1 MKVRIMR
8 EHPVGEH
15 PVVIVGGGPIGI
27 ATALELAFHRVPS
40 VILEQ
45 RAPGVHLPMRANL
58 TNLRTMEHFRRWGIA
73 DKLRENDPISDEF
86 ERSTTWVT
94 HLNGKLVRDFPRAFD
109 FSEPTP
115 LGSDRPEWAP
125 NTAIDKTMQDAAA
138 AKSEIDFRFGC
149 SVIDFDQDADGV
161 NVRYRDTAN
170 VEHWVRG
177 KYLLAADGSR
187 STVRKSLG
195 IRMEGVADVV
205 AGSIWHVEAP
215 GMIARSTVGKSS
227 FVWFINEHRD
237 SLLFIVQDSEKERY
251 MFMLV
256 PATTGADP
264 NSWED
269 TRKIIL
275 RNIGFDTPLTNLGGG
290 AVSIHSLIVPR
301 FNQGRVFLAGDAA
314 HLISPM
320 GGFGLNLGIGDAVD
334 LGWKLAATIQGWGG
348 ERLLETYGFER
359 SKVIRW
365 ILQECADN
373 TAVLAPQLVEEGIDA
388 EGPEGDAIRERVGQ
402 RIHET
407 KTREFASWGA
417 QLGYRYEG
425 SPIVVPDG
433 STPPPLSMA
442 VFTPSA
448 FPGCRAPHVWLQDG
462 RSLFDILGP
471 DFTVLKLDSD
481 ADTTTIEQAAR
492 ERGVPLVVVQPNHT
506 GLAQLYE
513 AKLAIV
519 RPDQHI
525 AWRGNRAPTDALAL
539 IDSIRG
545 A

>member
-1 MKVRIMR
+1 MMR
-8 EHPVGEH
+8 DDNATEH

-45 RAPGVHLPMRANL
+45 RSRGVHLPMRANL

-73 DKLRENDPISDEF
+73 DKLRENDPISNEF

-94 HLNGKLVRDFPRAFD
+94 HLNGKLVKDFPRAFD

-138 AKSEIDFRFGC
+138 ARPEIDLRFGC
-149 SVIDFDQDADGV
+149 EVIGLDQDADGV
-161 NVRYRDTAN
+161 NVRYRDADGAERR
-170 VEHWVRG
+170 VWG
-177 KYLLAADGSR
+177 QYLLGADGSR
-187 STVRKSLG
+187 SFVRKTLG

-205 AGSIWHVEAP
+205 AGSIWHVEAR

-227 FVWFINEHRD
+227 FVWFINEYRD
-237 SLLFIVQDSEKERY
+237 SLLFIVQDSDKERY

-256 PATTGADP
+256 PATEGADP

-269 TRKIIL
+269 TKKIIL
-275 RNIGFDTPLTNLGGG
+275 RNIGFDTPLKNLGGG
-290 AVSIHSLIVPR
+290 AVSIHSLVVPR
-301 FNQGRVFLAGDAA
+301 FNQGRIFLAGDAA

-348 ERLLETYGFER
+348 DRLLETYGFER

-373 TAVLAPQLVEEGIDA
+373 TAVLAPQLVERGIA
-388 EGPEGDAIRERVGQ
+388 AHGPEGDAIRERVGQ
-402 RIHET
+402 RIYET
-407 KTREFASWGA
+407 KTKEFASWGA

-462 RSLFDILGP
+462 RSLFDGFGP
-471 DFTVLKLDSD
+471 DFTLLRLDGVT
-481 ADTTTIEQAAR
+481 DTGPIEQAAR
-492 ERGVPLVVVQPNHT
+492 ERGVPLVVFEPNHP
-506 GLAQLYE
+506 GLADLYE
-513 AKLAIV
+513 AKLALI
-519 RPDQHI
+519 RPDQHV
-525 AWRGNRAPTDALAL
+525 AWRGNGAPTEPLAL
-539 IDSIRG
+539 MDSIRG